1 MSSNNK
7 VLVLVRDHVAEIYAN
22 EEIEVL
28 VVEDEEEQEGEFPE
42 GFKELFENN
51 WLPLETICLRPT
63 RIDPECCTSEH

>member
-1 MSSNNK
+1 M
-7 VLVLVRDHVAEIYAN
+7 LVRDHVAEIYAN

-51 WLPLETICLRPT
+51 
-63 RIDPECCTSEH
+63 